1 VKLSCFAAAL
11 VVALSGSATAQV
23 AILQI
28 QIIEGEGAVYA
39 PGARSARPLLV
50 EVTDETGRPVAGAAV
65 SFHLPETG
73 AGGTFVNGLR
83 TEVATTDE
91 RGRAGLRGLQLNRT
105 PGRFEIRIIASKEQ
119 ARAGT
124 VSFQYIADPAS
135 GIARARTG
143 GPPGPVPHGATSHGH
158 GKWIVIGVAVAGG
171 AAAGL
176 VAGRSSGKTTAPGT
190 AVPAVTTLNVGTP
203 TITVGHP

>member
-1 VKLSCFAAAL
+1 VKQSCFAAAL

-28 QIIEGEGAVYA
+28 QITEGEGAVYA
-39 PGARSARPLLV
+39 PGAKSARPLAV

-91 RGRAGLRGLQLNRT
+91 RGRAALRGLQLNHT

-124 VSFQYIADPAS
+124 VSFEYIADPAS
-135 GIARARTG
+135 GIARAA
-143 GPPGPVPHGATSHGH
+143 GATPKHNAASRGH
-158 GKWIVIGVAVAGG
+158 TKWIVIGVAVAGG

-176 VAGRSSGKTTAPGT
+176 VAGHSSGKTAPGT
-190 AVPAVTTLNVGTP
+190 AVPAATTLSVGTP